1 MATRYP
7 LVLNGTAIQELQDG
21 DTLKTTALYETK
33 IAMAANNI
41 DVSTG
46 NLFTKTISGATTFTI
61 NNVPASGTAVSFI
74 LDLTNGGSSTI
85 TWWSSIKWANNTAPT
100 LSTSSRDILG
110 FFSYDGGTTWAG
122 LLISKG
128 LV

>member
-46 NLFTKTISGATTFTI
+46 NLFTKTISGATTFTV

-85 TWWSSIKWANNTAPT
+85 TWWSSIKWSNNTAPT

-110 FFSYDGGTTWAG
+110 FFSYDGGTTWSG
-122 LLISKG
+122 LLIAKG